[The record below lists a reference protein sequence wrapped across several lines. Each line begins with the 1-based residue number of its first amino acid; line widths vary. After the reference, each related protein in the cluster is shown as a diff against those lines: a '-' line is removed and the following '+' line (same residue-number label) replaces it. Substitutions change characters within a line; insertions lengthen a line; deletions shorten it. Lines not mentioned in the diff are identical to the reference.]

1 MKIEPPNKVSR
12 SFTQTLCAPPE
23 EVFPLLCPVREAEW
37 VNGWRP
43 SLVLTSSGGGE
54 PGCIFVTPGV
64 PQDSVW
70 LMTEFDRERYRVEI
84 LKVIPGVVV
93 GKIEVRLRP
102 HGEGESQA
110 DIIYTYTALSDYGTA
125 MLKEFTEPHF
135 VSFMET
141 WENELNHF
149 LTTGTKLDLR

>member
-1 MKIEPPNKVSR
+1 MKVEPPTKVSR
-12 SFTQTLCAPPE
+12 SFTQTLCAPPD

-43 SLVLTSSGGGE
+43 SLVLSDSGSGE
-54 PGCIFVTPGV
+54 PGCIFVTPGI

-70 LMTEFDRERYRVEI
+70 IMTEFDRERHFVEI

-102 HGEGESQA
+102 HGKGESQA
-110 DIIYTYTALSDYGTA
+110 DITYTYTALSDYGTE
-125 MLKEFTEPHF
+125 MLEGFTERVGVGRRSVPAAAEA
-135 VSFMET
+135 VVVPE
-141 WENELNHF
+141 E
-149 LTTGTKLDLR
+149 K